1 MPKYELMLTNERR
14 RIKSCIIMN
23 SITKSNITE
32 QTLKAMVN
40 LAFPQAELVDAKEL
54 TEGYFNAA
62 YLIILNDER
71 EVILKIAP
79 PEGVLVM
86 TNEKD
91 IMRAEIGCM
100 ELLSKHPDIPMPKVL
115 FHDFSHSICPSD
127 YFFMSKLN
135 GKSFSSIQEAMTKEE
150 KDFIERQTG
159 KYNAAINQITGNGFG
174 YYNSSVTDSEWFD
187 VFKGFLEK
195 IFQDAEKISLDIGID
210 FESISRMLLVHR
222 NSFFEITTPRLVH
235 WDLWAGN
242 VFVENDKIT
251 GFIDFERCIWGDEL
265 LEVGFRSHNQ
275 NPAFLEGYGKKG
287 FTEAEKVRIL
297 WYDFYLF
304 AIASLESD
312 FRKYPDRGMYYWAK
326 EQLEK
331 TLAALRAV

>member
-1 MPKYELMLTNERR
+1 
-14 RIKSCIIMN
+14 MN

-32 QTLKAMVN
+32 EILKTMVN
-40 LAFPQAELVDAKEL
+40 LAFPLAELHEAKEL

-62 YLIILNDER
+62 YLFALSDGR

-79 PEGVLVM
+79 PKGVLVM
-86 TNEKD
+86 TNEID
-91 IMRAEIGCM
+91 IMRAEVGCM
-100 ELLSKHPDIPMPKVL
+100 ELLSEHTDIPIPKVL

-135 GKSFSSIQEAMTKEE
+135 GKSFSSLQEAMTKEQ
-150 KDFIERQTG
+150 KDSIEQQTG
-159 KYNAAINQITGNGFG
+159 KYNAVINKITGNGFG
-174 YYNSSVTDSEWFD
+174 YYNSIVRDSNWFD
-187 VFKGFLEK
+187 VFTSFLEK
-195 IFQDAEKISLDIGID
+195 IFQDAAKISLDIGVD
-210 FESISRMLLVHR
+210 FESINNLLQTHR
-222 NSFFEITTPRLVH
+222 DSFLEVTTPRLVH

-242 VFVENDKIT
+242 VFVEKDKVT

-275 NPAFLEGYGKKG
+275 NPSFLEGYGKKG

-312 FRKYPDRGMYYWAK
+312 FRKYPDRGMFYWAK

-331 TLAALRAV
+331 TLKALREV

>member
-1 MPKYELMLTNERR
+1 MKGEGFN
-14 RIKSCIIMN
+14 SCIIMN

-32 QTLKAMVN
+32 ETLKKMVN
-40 LAFPQAELVDAKEL
+40 LAFPQAELLDWKEL

-62 YLIILNDER
+62 YLITLSDER

-86 TNEKD
+86 SSEVD
-91 IMRAEIGCM
+91 IMRAEVGCM
-100 ELLSKHPDIPMPKVL
+100 ELLSEYPDIPMPKVL

-127 YFFMSKLN
+127 YFFMTKLA
-135 GKSFSSIQEAMTKEE
+135 GKSFSSIQQAMTEEE
-150 KDFIERQTG
+150 KDSVERQTG
-159 KYNAAINQITGNGFG
+159 KYNAAVNEITGNGFG
-174 YYNSSVTDSEWFD
+174 YYNSIVTDSDWFD

-195 IFQDAEKISLDIGID
+195 IFLDAEKISLDIGMD
-210 FESISRMLLVHR
+210 FESISKILLKHKK
-222 NSFFEITTPRLVH
+222 SFNEVTTPRLVH

-242 VFVENDKIT
+242 VFVEKDKIT

-265 LEVGFRSHNQ
+265 LEVGFRSHYQ
-275 NPAFLEGYGKKG
+275 KPAFLEGYGKKG
-287 FTEAEKVRIL
+287 FTETEKIRIL

-312 FRKYPDRGMYYWAK
+312 FRKYPDRGMLFWAK
-326 EQLEK
+326 EKLDK
-331 TLAALRAV
+331 TLTALRAV